1 MELLT
6 FISFFESY
14 THLVIH
20 DAFSNY
26 VVCGG
31 SASSL
36 SCRSILKKKNYVALS
51 CQVLDNVIHIYVVP
65 N

>member
-6 FISFFESY
+6 FINFFESY

-20 DAFSNY
+20 DALSNY

-36 SCRSILKKKNYVALS
+36 SSRPILKKKHYVALS
-51 CQVLDNVIHIYVVP
+51 CQVLENVIHIYVVP

>member
-6 FISFFESY
+6 FINLFESY

-20 DAFSNY
+20 DALSNY

-36 SCRSILKKKNYVALS
+36 SCRSILKKKDYVILS
-51 CQVLDNVIHIYVVP
+51 CHVLENVIHIYVVP